1 MTANNLVNSK
11 KIDKTLTKEENL
23 TILFQ
28 DDDLVAVHKPPGLL
42 VQKSPIDKHE
52 TRYAMKILRNQ
63 IGCWVFPVN
72 RLDKPTSGILL
83 FALSPEAAK
92 TTSQQ
97 FEERLV
103 EKHYRAVVRGHT
115 PESLTIDHP
124 LKEIAAF
131 KSDKEQAENKEAKT
145 ALTQLTRIDTFE
157 LPFSDGR
164 FSTSRYSVVALK
176 PETGRKHQ
184 LRRHMKHISHP
195 IIGDVKY
202 GKGEHNRLFK
212 TQFQSERL
220 LLAAVKM
227 SIRHPTTG
235 TLLELE
241 CPLEESFKQTLQQLQ
256 RFAS

>member
-11 KIDKTLTKEENL
+11 QIDKTLIKEENL

-28 DDDLVAVHKPPGLL
+28 DDDLVAVHKPAGLL
-42 VQKSPIDKHE
+42 VHKSPIDKHE

-63 IGCWVFPVN
+63 IGCWVYPVH

-92 TTSQQ
+92 ATSQQ
-97 FEERLV
+97 FEERQV
-103 EKHYRAVVRGHT
+103 QKHYRAVVRGYT
-115 PESLTIDHP
+115 PESDIIDHP

-131 KSDKEQAENKEAKT
+131 KSEKEQAENKEAKNAT
-145 ALTQLTRIDTFE
+145 TKLTRIKTFE

-164 FSTSRYSVVALK
+164 FSTSRYSLVELK

-212 TQFQSERL
+212 RQFESERL
-220 LLAAVKM
+220 LLAAVKLII
-227 SIRHPTTG
+227 SHPSTG
-235 TLLELE
+235 KELELE
-241 CPLEESFKQTLQQLQ
+241 CPLEESFEKTLQQLAP
-256 RFAS
+256 FSC